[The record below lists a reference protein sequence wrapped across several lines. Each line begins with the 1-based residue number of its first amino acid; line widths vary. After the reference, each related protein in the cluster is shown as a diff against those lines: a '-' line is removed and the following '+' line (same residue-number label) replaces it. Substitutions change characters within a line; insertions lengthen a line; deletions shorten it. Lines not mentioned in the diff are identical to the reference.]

1 MGHVRLGTLPRSKAW
16 KEVVGL
22 ITAGADVGQ
31 IANATIR
38 AADKA
43 FSFVLN
49 DAGFTEAVWLMT
61 QLAIAGKKDAEDFN
75 KQLQAAGVNLPE
87 NTSLPD
93 IAAAVTDAMDR
104 KLEANGSNSDLG
116 EMSQRAL
123 VGALVDHISPK
134 LPTLFT
140 PEAADVK
147 AALASLG
154 KKREFGEL
162 SRSFFAKL
170 TNESMNYFLSKTLAT
185 HLGEGQ
191 RFATMNEMGQFES
204 ALKTHCREASL
215 IVEQFSADWFSK
227 HKYEE
232 GGDIS
237 RESTNGFA
245 SYALKKMKDELKEG
259 ARVDAG

>member
-1 MGHVRLGTLPRSKAW
+1 
-16 KEVVGL
+16 VVGL
-22 ITAGADVGQ
+22 ITAGADVSQ

-43 FSFVLN
+43 FTSVLN
-49 DAGFTEAVWLMT
+49 DEGFTEAVWLMT
-61 QLAIAGKKDAEDFN
+61 QLAIAAKKENFGEH
-75 KQLQAAGVNLPE
+75 LQSLGVNLPQD
-87 NTSLPD
+87 TSLPD
-93 IAAAVTDAMDR
+93 LAAAISEALDN
-104 KLEANGSNSDLG
+104 KLESNGGRSDLG

-123 VGALVDHISPK
+123 VGALVEHISPK
-134 LPTLFT
+134 LPSLFA
-140 PEAADVK
+140 PGPDDVR
-147 AALASLG
+147 AALAALG

-162 SRSFFAKL
+162 SRTFFAKL

-191 RFATMNEMGQFES
+191 RFATMNEMGQFEK
-204 ALKTHCREASL
+204 ALNMHCKEASL

-227 HKYEE
+227 HRYEE

-237 RESTNGFA
+237 RKSSNGFA

-259 ARVDAG
+259 ARADAR

>member
-1 MGHVRLGTLPRSKAW
+1 MGHVSLGSLPRSRAW

-22 ITAGADVGQ
+22 ITAGADVSQ

-49 DAGFTEAVWLMT
+49 DEGFTEAVWLMT
-61 QLAIAGKKDAEDFN
+61 QLAIAAKKDNFN
-75 KQLQAAGVNLPE
+75 DHLQSVGINLPQD
-87 NTSLPD
+87 TSLPD
-93 IAAAVTDAMDR
+93 VAAAVAEAMDR
-104 KLEANGSNSDLG
+104 KLESNGSRSDLG

-123 VGALVDHISPK
+123 VGALVEHISPK
-134 LPTLFT
+134 LPSLFA
-140 PEAADVK
+140 PDASDVQ

-162 SRSFFAKL
+162 SRTFFAKL
-170 TNESMNYFLSKTLAT
+170 TNDSMNYFLTKTLAT

-191 RFATMNEMGQFES
+191 RFTTMNEVGQFEK
-204 ALKTHCREASL
+204 ALTTHCKEASL

-237 RESTNGFA
+237 RESSNGFA

-259 ARVDAG
+259 ARTNAR

>member
-1 MGHVRLGTLPRSKAW
+1 MGHVRLGSLPRSRAW

-22 ITAGADVGQ
+22 ITAGADVSQ

-43 FSFVLN
+43 FTFVLN
-49 DAGFTEAVWLMT
+49 DEGFTEAVWLMT
-61 QLAIAGKKDAEDFN
+61 QLAIAAKKEN
-75 KQLQAAGVNLPE
+75 LGEHLQSLGVNLPQD
-87 NTSLPD
+87 TSLPD
-93 IAAAVTDAMDR
+93 LSAAVSEALDN
-104 KLEANGSNSDLG
+104 KLESNGGRSDLG

-123 VGALVDHISPK
+123 VGALVEHISPK
-134 LPTLFT
+134 LPSLFA
-140 PEAADVK
+140 PGPDDVR
-147 AALASLG
+147 AALAALG

-162 SRSFFAKL
+162 SRTFFAKL

-191 RFATMNEMGQFES
+191 RFATMNEMGQFEK
-204 ALKTHCREASL
+204 ALNTHCKEASL

-227 HKYEE
+227 HRYEE

-237 RESTNGFA
+237 RESSNGFA

-259 ARVDAG
+259 ARADAR

>member
-1 MGHVRLGTLPRSKAW
+1 MGHVRLGSLPRSRAW

-22 ITAGADVGQ
+22 ITAGADVSQ

-43 FSFVLN
+43 FSIVLN
-49 DAGFTEAVWLMT
+49 DEGFTEAVWLMT
-61 QLAIAGKKDAEDFN
+61 QLAIAAKKDNFN
-75 KQLQAAGVNLPE
+75 DHLQSVGINLPQDS
-87 NTSLPD
+87 SLPD
-93 IAAAVTDAMDR
+93 VAAAVAEAMDR
-104 KLEANGSNSDLG
+104 KLESNGSRSDLG

-123 VGALVDHISPK
+123 VGALVEHISPK
-134 LPTLFT
+134 LPSLFT
-140 PEAADVK
+140 PDASDVQ

-162 SRSFFAKL
+162 SRTFFAKL

-191 RFATMNEMGQFES
+191 RFATMNEMGQFEK
-204 ALKTHCREASL
+204 ALTTHCKEASL

-227 HKYEE
+227 HKYE
-232 GGDIS
+232 DDDMDS
-237 RESTNGFA
+237 SPPLA
-245 SYALKKMKDELKEG
+245 VS
-259 ARVDAG
+259 

>member
-1 MGHVRLGTLPRSKAW
+1 MGHVRLGSLPRSRAW

-22 ITAGADVGQ
+22 ITAGADVSQ

-49 DAGFTEAVWLMT
+49 DEGFTEAVWLMT
-61 QLAIAGKKDAEDFN
+61 QLAIAAKKDNFN
-75 KQLQAAGVNLPE
+75 DHLQSVGINLPE
-87 NTSLPD
+87 DTSLPD
-93 IAAAVTDAMDR
+93 VAAAVAEAMDR
-104 KLEANGSNSDLG
+104 KLESNGSRSDLG

-123 VGALVDHISPK
+123 VGALVEHISPK
-134 LPTLFT
+134 LPSLFA
-140 PEAADVK
+140 PDASDVQ

-162 SRSFFAKL
+162 SRTFFAKL
-170 TNESMNYFLSKTLAT
+170 TNDSMNYFLTKTLAT

-191 RFATMNEMGQFES
+191 RFTTMNEVGQFEK
-204 ALKTHCREASL
+204 ALTTHCKEASL

-237 RESTNGFA
+237 RESSNGFA

-259 ARVDAG
+259 ARTNAR

>member
-22 ITAGADVGQ
+22 ITAGADVAQ

-61 QLAIAGKKDAEDFN
+61 QLAIAGKKDTENFN
-75 KQLQAAGVNLPE
+75 RQLQAAGVNLPE

-93 IAAAVTDAMDR
+93 IAAAITDAMDK

-123 VGALVDHISPK
+123 VGALVEHISPK

-140 PEAADVK
+140 PEADDVK

-154 KKREFGEL
+154 KKREFL
-162 SRSFFAKL
+162 INVFCRVSRLCAYRSYYQLNFR
-170 TNESMNYFLSKTLAT
+170 TC
-185 HLGEGQ
+185 LGGV
-191 RFATMNEMGQFES
+191 T
-204 ALKTHCREASL
+204 
-215 IVEQFSADWFSK
+215 
-227 HKYEE
+227 
-232 GGDIS
+232 
-237 RESTNGFA
+237 
-245 SYALKKMKDELKEG
+245 
-259 ARVDAG
+259 

>member
-1 MGHVRLGTLPRSKAW
+1 MGHVRLGSLPRSRAW

-22 ITAGADVGQ
+22 ITAGADVSQ

-49 DAGFTEAVWLMT
+49 DEGFTEAVWLMT
-61 QLAIAGKKDAEDFN
+61 QLAIAAKKDNFSEH
-75 KQLQAAGVNLPE
+75 LQSVGINLPQD
-87 NTSLPD
+87 TSLPD
-93 IAAAVTDAMDR
+93 IAAAITEAMDR
-104 KLEANGSNSDLG
+104 KLDSNGSRSDLG
-116 EMSQRAL
+116 EMSLAAL
-123 VGALVDHISPK
+123 VESLSEHISPK
-134 LPTLFT
+134 LPSLFT
-140 PEAADVK
+140 PEPGDVR

-162 SRSFFAKL
+162 SRTFFAKL
-170 TNESMNYFLSKTLAT
+170 TYKSMDYFLSKTLAT

-191 RFATMNEMGQFES
+191 RFATMNEKGQFEK
-204 ALKTHCREASL
+204 ALNIHCKEASL

-237 RESTNGFA
+237 RESSNGFA

-259 ARVDAG
+259 ARADAR

>member
-1 MGHVRLGTLPRSKAW
+1 
-16 KEVVGL
+16 VVGL
-22 ITAGADVGQ
+22 ITAGADVSQ

-49 DAGFTEAVWLMT
+49 DEGFTEAVWLMT
-61 QLAIAGKKDAEDFN
+61 QLAIAAKKDNFN
-75 KQLQAAGVNLPE
+75 DHLQSVGINLPQD
-87 NTSLPD
+87 TSLPD
-93 IAAAVTDAMDR
+93 VAAAVAEAMDR
-104 KLEANGSNSDLG
+104 KLESNGSRSDLG
-116 EMSQRAL
+116 AMSQRAL
-123 VGALVDHISPK
+123 VGALVEHISPK
-134 LPTLFT
+134 LPSLFA
-140 PEAADVK
+140 PDAIDVQ

-162 SRSFFAKL
+162 SRTFFAKL
-170 TNESMNYFLSKTLAT
+170 TNDSMNYFLTKTLAS

-191 RFATMNEMGQFES
+191 RFTTMNEVGQFEK
-204 ALKTHCREASL
+204 ALTTHCKEASL

-237 RESTNGFA
+237 RESSNGFA

-259 ARVDAG
+259 ARTNAR

>member
-1 MGHVRLGTLPRSKAW
+1 
-16 KEVVGL
+16 VVGL
-22 ITAGADVGQ
+22 ITAGADVSQ

-49 DAGFTEAVWLMT
+49 DEGFTEAVWLMT
-61 QLAIAGKKDAEDFN
+61 QLAIAAKKDNFN
-75 KQLQAAGVNLPE
+75 DHLQSVGINLPE
-87 NTSLPD
+87 DTSLPD
-93 IAAAVTDAMDR
+93 VAAAVAEAMDR
-104 KLEANGSNSDLG
+104 KLESNGSRSDLG

-123 VGALVDHISPK
+123 VGALVEHISPK
-134 LPTLFT
+134 LPSLFA
-140 PEAADVK
+140 PDASDVQ

-162 SRSFFAKL
+162 SRTFFAKL
-170 TNESMNYFLSKTLAT
+170 TNDSMNYFLTKTLAT

-191 RFATMNEMGQFES
+191 RFTTMNEVGQFEK
-204 ALKTHCREASL
+204 ALTTHCKEASL

-237 RESTNGFA
+237 RESSNGFA

-259 ARVDAG
+259 ARTNAR

>member
-1 MGHVRLGTLPRSKAW
+1 MGHVRLGSLPRSRAW

-22 ITAGADVGQ
+22 ITAGADVSQ

-49 DAGFTEAVWLMT
+49 DEGYTEAVWLMT
-61 QLAIAGKKDAEDFN
+61 QLAIAAKKDNFEEHLSA
-75 KQLQAAGVNLPE
+75 QGVRLSQE
-87 NTSLPD
+87 TSLPD
-93 IAAAVTDAMDR
+93 LTAAIS
-104 KLEANGSNSDLG
+104 EALDNKRELSGKRGDLG
-116 EMSQRAL
+116 EISQRAL
-123 VGALVDHISPK
+123 VGALVEHISPK
-134 LPTLFT
+134 LPSLFT
-140 PEAADVK
+140 PDANDVR
-147 AALASLG
+147 AALGELG

-162 SRSFFAKL
+162 SRTFFSKL
-170 TNESMNYFLSKTLAT
+170 ANESMNYFLSKTLAT

-191 RFATMNEMGQFES
+191 RFATMNEMNQFEK
-204 ALKTHCREASL
+204 ALNTHCHEASV
-215 IVEQFSADWFSK
+215 IVQQFSGDWFSK

-259 ARVDAG
+259 ARADAR

>member
-1 MGHVRLGTLPRSKAW
+1 MGHVRLGSLPRSRAW

-22 ITAGADVGQ
+22 ITAGADVSQ

-49 DAGFTEAVWLMT
+49 DEGFTEAVWLMT
-61 QLAIAGKKDAEDFN
+61 QLAIAAKKDNFN
-75 KQLQAAGVNLPE
+75 DHLQSVGINLPQD
-87 NTSLPD
+87 TSLPD
-93 IAAAVTDAMDR
+93 VAAAVAEAMDR
-104 KLEANGSNSDLG
+104 KLESNGSRSDLG

-123 VGALVDHISPK
+123 VGALVEHISPK
-134 LPTLFT
+134 LPSLFA
-140 PEAADVK
+140 PDASDVQ

-162 SRSFFAKL
+162 SRTFFAKL
-170 TNESMNYFLSKTLAT
+170 TNDSMNYFLTKTLAT

-191 RFATMNEMGQFES
+191 RFTTMNEVGQFEK
-204 ALKTHCREASL
+204 ALTTHCKEASL
-215 IVEQFSADWFSK
+215 IVEQYSADWFSK

-237 RESTNGFA
+237 RESSNGFA

-259 ARVDAG
+259 ARTNAR

>member
-1 MGHVRLGTLPRSKAW
+1 
-16 KEVVGL
+16 VVGL
-22 ITAGADVGQ
+22 ITAGADVSQ

-49 DAGFTEAVWLMT
+49 DEGFTEAVWLMT
-61 QLAIAGKKDAEDFN
+61 QLAIAAKKDNFN
-75 KQLQAAGVNLPE
+75 DHLQSVGINLPQD
-87 NTSLPD
+87 TSLPD
-93 IAAAVTDAMDR
+93 VAAAVAEAMDR
-104 KLEANGSNSDLG
+104 KLESNGSRSDLG

-123 VGALVDHISPK
+123 VGALVEHISPK
-134 LPTLFT
+134 LPSLFA
-140 PEAADVK
+140 PDASDVQ

-162 SRSFFAKL
+162 SRTFFAKL
-170 TNESMNYFLSKTLAT
+170 TNDSMNYFLTKTLAT

-191 RFATMNEMGQFES
+191 RFTTMNEVGQFEK
-204 ALKTHCREASL
+204 ALTTHCKEASL

-237 RESTNGFA
+237 RESSNGFA
-245 SYALKKMKDELKEG
+245 SDARKKMKDELKEG
-259 ARVDAG
+259 ARTNAR

>member
-1 MGHVRLGTLPRSKAW
+1 MGHVRLGSLPRSRAW

-22 ITAGADVGQ
+22 ITAGADVSQ

-43 FSFVLN
+43 FTFVLN
-49 DAGFTEAVWLMT
+49 DEGFTEAVWLMT
-61 QLAIAGKKDAEDFN
+61 QLAIAAKKETLDN
-75 KQLQAAGVNLPE
+75 
-87 NTSLPD
+87 
-93 IAAAVTDAMDR
+93 
-104 KLEANGSNSDLG
+104 KLESNGGRSDLG

-123 VGALVDHISPK
+123 VGALVEHISPK
-134 LPTLFT
+134 LPSLFA
-140 PEAADVK
+140 PGPDDVR
-147 AALASLG
+147 AALAALG

-162 SRSFFAKL
+162 SRTFFAKL

-191 RFATMNEMGQFES
+191 RFATMNEMGQFEK
-204 ALKTHCREASL
+204 ALNTHCKEASL

-227 HKYEE
+227 HRYEE

-237 RESTNGFA
+237 RESSNGFA

-259 ARVDAG
+259 ARADAR

>member
-1 MGHVRLGTLPRSKAW
+1 
-16 KEVVGL
+16 VVGL
-22 ITAGADVGQ
+22 ITAGADVSQ

-49 DAGFTEAVWLMT
+49 DEGFTEAVWLMT
-61 QLAIAGKKDAEDFN
+61 QLAIAAKKDNFN
-75 KQLQAAGVNLPE
+75 DHLQSVGINLPQD
-87 NTSLPD
+87 TSLPD
-93 IAAAVTDAMDR
+93 VAAAVAEAMDR
-104 KLEANGSNSDLG
+104 KLESNGSRSDLG

-123 VGALVDHISPK
+123 VGALVEHISPK
-134 LPTLFT
+134 LPLFAPDT
-140 PEAADVK
+140 SDVQ

-162 SRSFFAKL
+162 SRTFFAKL

-191 RFATMNEMGQFES
+191 RFATMNEMGQFEK
-204 ALKTHCREASL
+204 ALTTHCKEASL

-237 RESTNGFA
+237 RESSNGFA

-259 ARVDAG
+259 ARADAR

>member
-1 MGHVRLGTLPRSKAW
+1 MGHVRLGSLPRSRAW

-22 ITAGADVGQ
+22 ITAGADVSQ

-49 DAGFTEAVWLMT
+49 DEGFTEAVWLMT
-61 QLAIAGKKDAEDFN
+61 QLAIAAKKDNFN
-75 KQLQAAGVNLPE
+75 DHLQSVGINLRQD
-87 NTSLPD
+87 TSLPD
-93 IAAAVTDAMDR
+93 VAAAVAEAMDR
-104 KLEANGSNSDLG
+104 KLESNGSRSDLG

-123 VGALVDHISPK
+123 VGALVEHISPK
-134 LPTLFT
+134 LPSLFA
-140 PEAADVK
+140 PDASDVQ

-162 SRSFFAKL
+162 SRTFFAKL
-170 TNESMNYFLSKTLAT
+170 TNDSMNYFLTKTLAT

-191 RFATMNEMGQFES
+191 RFTTMNEVGQFEK
-204 ALKTHCREASL
+204 ALTTHCKEASL

-237 RESTNGFA
+237 RESSNGFA

-259 ARVDAG
+259 ARTNAR

>member
-1 MGHVRLGTLPRSKAW
+1 
-16 KEVVGL
+16 VVGL
-22 ITAGADVGQ
+22 ITAGADVSQ

-49 DAGFTEAVWLMT
+49 DEGFTEAVWLMT
-61 QLAIAGKKDAEDFN
+61 QLAIAAKKDNFN
-75 KQLQAAGVNLPE
+75 DHLQSVGINLPQD
-87 NTSLPD
+87 TSLPD
-93 IAAAVTDAMDR
+93 VAAAVAEAMDR
-104 KLEANGSNSDLG
+104 KLESNGSRSDLG

-123 VGALVDHISPK
+123 VGALVEHISPK
-134 LPTLFT
+134 LPSLFA
-140 PEAADVK
+140 PDASDVQ

-162 SRSFFAKL
+162 SRTFFAKL
-170 TNESMNYFLSKTLAT
+170 TNDSMNYFLTKTLAT

-191 RFATMNEMGQFES
+191 RFTTMNEVGQFEK
-204 ALKTHCREASL
+204 ALTTHCKEASL

-237 RESTNGFA
+237 RESSNGFA

-259 ARVDAG
+259 ARTNAR

>member
-1 MGHVRLGTLPRSKAW
+1 MGHIKLGTLPRTRAW
-16 KEVVGL
+16 QEVVGL
-22 ITAGADVGQ
+22 ITAGADVSQ

-49 DAGFTEAVWLMT
+49 DEGFTEAVWLMV
-61 QLAIAGKKDAEDFN
+61 QFAIAAKKDNYNEH
-75 KQLQAAGVNLPE
+75 LQSAGINLSQD
-87 NTSLPD
+87 TSLPD
-93 IAAAVTDAMDR
+93 LAAAVAEAMDR
-104 KLEANGSNSDLG
+104 KIEFNGSRSDLG

-123 VGALVDHISPK
+123 VGALVEHISPK
-134 LPTLFT
+134 LPSLFA
-140 PEAADVK
+140 PEPSNVK
-147 AALASLG
+147 AALVSLG

-162 SRSFFAKL
+162 SRTFFAKL

-191 RFATMNEMGQFES
+191 RFATMNEMGQFEK
-204 ALKTHCREASL
+204 ALTTHCKEASL

-237 RESTNGFA
+237 RESSNGFA
-245 SYALKKMKDELKEG
+245 SYALKKMKDELREG
-259 ARVDAG
+259 ARADAR

>member
-1 MGHVRLGTLPRSKAW
+1 MGHIKLGTLPRTRAW

-22 ITAGADVGQ
+22 ITAGADVSQ

-43 FSFVLN
+43 FSFVLSN
-49 DAGFTEAVWLMT
+49 EGFTEAVWLMT
-61 QLAIAGKKDAEDFN
+61 QLAIAAKKDNFN
-75 KQLQAAGVNLPE
+75 DHLQSVGINLPQD
-87 NTSLPD
+87 TSLPD
-93 IAAAVTDAMDR
+93 VAAAVAEAMDR
-104 KLEANGSNSDLG
+104 KLDSNGSRSDLG

-123 VGALVDHISPK
+123 VGALVEHIAPK
-134 LPTLFT
+134 LPSLFT
-140 PEAADVK
+140 PETRDVQ

-154 KKREFGEL
+154 KKREFGAL
-162 SRSFFAKL
+162 SRTFFAKL

-191 RFATMNEMGQFES
+191 RFATMNEMGQFEK
-204 ALKTHCREASL
+204 ALTTHCKEASL

-237 RESTNGFA
+237 RESSNGFA

-259 ARVDAG
+259 ARADAR

>member
-1 MGHVRLGTLPRSKAW
+1 MGHVRLGSLPRSRAW

-22 ITAGADVGQ
+22 ITAGADVSQ

-49 DAGFTEAVWLMT
+49 DEGCTEAVWLMT
-61 QLAIAGKKDAEDFN
+61 QLAIAAKKDNFN
-75 KQLQAAGVNLPE
+75 DHLQSVGINLPQD
-87 NTSLPD
+87 TSLPD
-93 IAAAVTDAMDR
+93 VAAAVAEAMDR
-104 KLEANGSNSDLG
+104 KLESNGSRSDLG

-123 VGALVDHISPK
+123 VGALVEHISPK
-134 LPTLFT
+134 LPSLFA
-140 PEAADVK
+140 PDASDVQ

-162 SRSFFAKL
+162 SRTFFAKL
-170 TNESMNYFLSKTLAT
+170 TNDSMNYFLTKTLAT

-191 RFATMNEMGQFES
+191 RFTTMNEVGQFEK
-204 ALKTHCREASL
+204 ALTTHCKEASL

-237 RESTNGFA
+237 RESSNGFA

-259 ARVDAG
+259 ARTNAR